1 MRMAELSSRSGVP
14 IPTIKYYLREGLLQ
28 PGTATAATR
37 AEYGESHVRRL
48 RLIRA
53 LLEIGELPVTA
64 IQRIVGALDDDT
76 VSLHEL
82 IGRAQYALGPHVT
95 PPAGDPDWQ
104 AAAAEVGALITEL
117 GWQITAGSPARALLS
132 GALVALRRLDPARA
146 GLSLNV
152 YAEAL
157 GRLAVQEVATVDPP
171 PGETD
176 RAAVVETAVAGMVL
190 YERVVI
196 ALRRLAQE
204 NASAQRFG
212 RARAEL
218 PVPGPQRAPARRV
231 RGALRAPVSS
241 LPRQL
246 TGRQAERLR
255 MFPAVMLGQHLA
267 CLPGAVGD
275 GALTDL
281 AAHDGKLGDGHR
293 KAAGARFTHHET

>member
-1 MRMAELSSRSGVP
+1 MAELSSRSGVP

-37 AEYGESHVRRL
+37 AEYSESHVRRL

-64 IQRIVGALDDDT
+64 IQRIAGALDDDT

-104 AAAAEVGALITEL
+104 AAAGEVDALLTGL

-132 GALVALRRLDPARA
+132 GALVALRRLDSGPA
-146 GLSLNV
+146 GLSLQV

-157 GRLAVQEVATVDPP
+157 GRLAAQEVATVDLPS
-171 PGETD
+171 GETD
-176 RAAVVETAVAGMVL
+176 RTAVVESAVAGMVL

-204 NASAQRFG
+204 DASAQRFG
-212 RARAEL
+212 RA
-218 PVPGPQRAPARRV
+218 GMQ
-231 RGALRAPVSS
+231 
-241 LPRQL
+241 
-246 TGRQAERLR
+246 
-255 MFPAVMLGQHLA
+255 
-267 CLPGAVGD
+267 
-275 GALTDL
+275 
-281 AAHDGKLGDGHR
+281 
-293 KAAGARFTHHET
+293 

>member
-146 GLSLNV
+146 GVSLHV
-152 YAEAL
+152 YAETL

-176 RAAVVETAVAGMVL
+176 RAAVVEAAVAGMVL

-204 NASAQRFG
+204 DASAQRFG
-212 RARAEL
+212 RARAE
-218 PVPGPQRAPARRV
+218 
-231 RGALRAPVSS
+231 
-241 LPRQL
+241 
-246 TGRQAERLR
+246 
-255 MFPAVMLGQHLA
+255 
-267 CLPGAVGD
+267 
-275 GALTDL
+275 
-281 AAHDGKLGDGHR
+281 
-293 KAAGARFTHHET
+293 

>member
-95 PPAGDPDWQ
+95 PLAGDQDWQ
-104 AAAAEVGALITEL
+104 AAAGEVDALISEL
-117 GWQITAGSPARALLS
+117 GWQVTAGSPARALLS
-132 GALVALRRLDPARA
+132 GALVALRRLDPARS
-146 GLSLNV
+146 GVSLDV
-152 YAEAL
+152 YAETL
-157 GRLAVQEVATVDPP
+157 GRLAAQEVATVDPVDP
-171 PGETD
+171 PSGETD
-176 RAAVVETAVAGMVL
+176 RAAVVEAAVAGMVL

-204 NASAQRFG
+204 DASAQRFG
-212 RARAEL
+212 
-218 PVPGPQRAPARRV
+218 
-231 RGALRAPVSS
+231 
-241 LPRQL
+241 
-246 TGRQAERLR
+246 
-255 MFPAVMLGQHLA
+255 H
-267 CLPGAVGD
+267 
-275 GALTDL
+275 
-281 AAHDGKLGDGHR
+281 
-293 KAAGARFTHHET
+293 AGAE